1 MGVDLNIEENEHG
14 YTPLTLSL
22 VFGHE
27 WAAIELLKAGKQLLL
42 FHSFPFPH
50 HTIAG
55 AKVRVAARNGRTP
68 MFVAAEKGLSEVIR
82 IMINECG
89 VDINEPVVLPSG
101 LRLLHVAAFHKQPQ
115 IVSLLISMGAA
126 IDVLDDEGGYNPLT
140 MAIIGSNVS
149 AALELINAGANLNI
163 VSQAG
168 RSPMYVAIEKGL
180 TEVVRV
186 LVEKRK
192 VDINAATTREARYL
206 FVNLFTNTNSLN
218 HSRIPIVLRSPS
230 TLQYYTIKVI

>member
-1 MGVDLNIEENEHG
+1 MAARYNHGHIIRGLAKLGADLNIEENEHG
-14 YTPLTLSL
+14 YTPLTLAL
-22 VFGHE
+22 VLGHE
-27 WAAIELLKAGKQLLL
+27 WAAIELLKAGTHSLTYSLTHLLNHSLTYLLTYSLTYLLL
-42 FHSFPFPH
+42 LP
-50 HTIAG
+50 G

-68 MFVAAEKGLSEVIR
+68 MFVAAEKGLSEVIK
-82 IMINECG
+82 ILIHECG

-115 IVSLLISMGAA
+115 IVSLLINLGAN

-140 MAIIGSNVS
+140 MAIIGTNIA
-149 AALELINAGANLNI
+149 AALELINAGADLSI

-186 LVEKRK
+186 LLQKRK
-192 VDINAATTREARYL
+192 FDIIN
-206 FVNLFTNTNSLN
+206 
-218 HSRIPIVLRSPS
+218 
-230 TLQYYTIKVI
+230 